1 MSGAGFVVQQIS
13 HTLHPRQEA
22 AHTPRNE
29 RECLMRTAD
38 AIVEVL
44 KREGV
49 STLFCFPTTSIIENA
64 VAAGIRPII
73 CRQER
78 VGVDMADGFARVT
91 NGRPPG
97 VFAMQYG
104 PGSENAFPGI
114 ATAFSDS
121 APVLFLPLAQAR
133 DQSQIFPTFV
143 SHRTYASVTK
153 QVEEIRMPESTP
165 AVMRRAFS
173 ALKNGRGGPV
183 MVEVPRDVV
192 DLDIGSDTLDYRPM
206 RRSVSGPDPRDAD
219 EAAKMLL
226 AAACPVIL
234 AGQGVLYAE
243 ASDELVQLAELLQA
257 PVMTTVDGK
266 SAFPENHAL
275 SLGSGGNT
283 FSGPGRLFLYAKADL
298 IFGIGTGLNR
308 HPLTTPPLP
317 KDIPVIHATND
328 TRDLHKSYNTEVALL
343 GDARLT
349 LAAIIDAVKDRLGGK
364 LINRSP
370 AAEIA
375 AERAAWLGRWE
386 AKLNSKESP
395 ITPYHVM
402 SEFMRVVDPAGA
414 IVTHDSGSPRDQLL
428 PFYRATTPRGYLG
441 WGKSHQLGT
450 GLGLAIGA
458 KVAAPDKFCV
468 NFMGDAA
475 FGMTG
480 LDFETAVRNGIPH
493 CTIVLNNS
501 TMAIEIPHMKL
512 SHDRHKSRD
521 LGGNY
526 ANLARELGGWSER
539 VSDPNDVANAILR
552 AKRQT
557 EEGRTCLLEFVTS
570 AETAFSHRN
579 GRAE

>member
-1 MSGAGFVVQQIS
+1 
-13 HTLHPRQEA
+13 
-22 AHTPRNE
+22 
-29 RECLMRTAD
+29 MRAAD
-38 AIVEVL
+38 AIVEIL

-49 STLFCFPTTSIIENA
+49 DTLFCFPTTSIIENA
-64 VAAGIRPII
+64 VAAGIRPVI

-78 VGVDMADGFARVT
+78 VGVDMADGYARVT
-91 NGRPPG
+91 NGKPPG

-114 ATAFSDS
+114 ATTYSDS
-121 APVLFLPLAQAR
+121 VPVLFLPLAQAR
-133 DQSQIFPTFV
+133 DQSQVFPTFRSQV
-143 SHRTYASVTK
+143 TYASVTK
-153 QVEEIRMPESTP
+153 QVEEIMLPGST
-165 AVMRRAFS
+165 ADVMRRAFS
-173 ALKNGRGGPV
+173 ALKNGRLGPV
-183 MVEVPRDVV
+183 MVEVPRDLV
-192 DLDIGSDTLDYRPM
+192 DMEIGSDTVDYRPM
-206 RRSVSGPDPRDAD
+206 RPSISGPDPRDVD
-219 EAAKMLL
+219 DAAKLL
-226 AAACPVIL
+226 VAAKCPVIL

-266 SAFPENHAL
+266 SAFPEDHAL
-275 SLGSGGNT
+275 SIGSGGNT
-283 FSGPGRLFLYAKADL
+283 FSGPGRLFLYARADL
-298 IFGIGTGLNR
+298 ILGIGTGLNR

-317 KDIPVIHATND
+317 KGVPIIHATND
-328 TRDLHKSYNTEVALL
+328 TRDLHKQHQTEVALL
-343 GDARLT
+343 GDAKLT
-349 LAAIIDAVKDRLGGK
+349 LANLVVAVKERLGGK
-364 LINRSP
+364 LPNSSP

-375 AERAAWLGRWE
+375 AERAAWLKRWE
-386 AKLNSKESP
+386 AKLNSQESP

-428 PFYRATTPRGYLG
+428 PFYRATRPRGYLG

-480 LDFETAVRNGIPH
+480 LDIETAVRAGIPSL
-493 CTIVLNNS
+493 TIVLNNN

-512 SHDRHKSRD
+512 SHDVHKARD

-526 ANLARELGGWSER
+526 ANLARELGAWTER
-539 VSDPNDVANAILR
+539 VADPNDVANAILR
-552 AKRQT
+552 ARRAT
-557 EEGRTCLLEFVTS
+557 EDGKTALLEFITS
-570 AETAFSHRN
+570 AETAFSHR
-579 GRAE
+579 GGKAEDGASGGGQGDH

>member
-1 MSGAGFVVQQIS
+1 
-13 HTLHPRQEA
+13 
-22 AHTPRNE
+22 
-29 RECLMRTAD
+29 MRTAD
-38 AIVEVL
+38 AIVEIL
-44 KREGV
+44 KREGTT
-49 STLFCFPTTSIIENA
+49 TLFCFPTTSIIENA
-64 VAAGIRPII
+64 VAAGIRPVI

-78 VGVDMADGFARVT
+78 VGVDMADGYARVT
-91 NGRPPG
+91 NGKPPG

-114 ATAFSDS
+114 ATTFSDS
-121 APVLFLPLAQAR
+121 VPVLFLPLAQAR

-143 SHRTYASVTK
+143 SSRTYASVTK
-153 QVEEIRMPESTP
+153 QVEEIRMPDSTP
-165 AVMRRAFS
+165 AVMRRAYN
-173 ALKNGRGGPV
+173 ALKNGRLGPV
-183 MVEVPRDVV
+183 MVEVPRDIV
-192 DLDIGSDTLDYRPM
+192 DLDIGTDTLTYQPFPPTI
-206 RRSVSGPDPRDAD
+206 SGPNPSDAD
-219 EAAKMLL
+219 AAAKLL
-226 AAACPVIL
+226 LEAACPVIL

-266 SAFPENHAL
+266 SAFPEDHPL
-275 SLGSGGNT
+275 SIGSGGNT
-283 FSGPGRLFLYAKADL
+283 FSGPGRLFLYTKADV

-317 KDIPVIHATND
+317 KNARLIHATND
-328 TRDLHKSYNTEVALL
+328 TRDLHKNFHTDVALL
-343 GDARLT
+343 GDAKLT
-349 LAAIIDAVKDRLGGK
+349 LAAVIEAVRDRLGAK
-364 LINRSP
+364 RPNSSP
-370 AAEIA
+370 AAEIG
-375 AERAAWLGRWE
+375 AERTAWLARWE

-402 SEFMRVVDPAGA
+402 NEFMRVVDPAGA

-428 PFYRATTPRGYLG
+428 PFYRATRPRGYLG

-480 LDFETAVRNGIPH
+480 LDFETAVRAGIPH

-512 SHDRHKSRD
+512 SHEKHRARD

-539 VSDPNDVANAILR
+539 VADPNEVAGAILR

-557 EEGRTCLLEFVTS
+557 EEGRTCLLEFITS
-570 AETAFSHRN
+570 AETAFSHR
-579 GRAE
+579 GGAAT

>member
-1 MSGAGFVVQQIS
+1 MKTS
-13 HTLHPRQEA
+13 
-22 AHTPRNE
+22 
-29 RECLMRTAD
+29 D
-38 AIVEVL
+38 AIVEIL

-49 STLFCFPTTSIIENA
+49 TTLFCFPTTSIIENA
-64 VAAGIRPII
+64 VAGGIRPVI

-91 NGRPPG
+91 NGKPPG

-114 ATAFSDS
+114 ATTFSDS
-121 APVLFLPLAQAR
+121 VPVLFLPLAQSV
-133 DQSQIFPTFV
+133 DQSQIFPTFQ

-153 QVEEIRMPESTP
+153 QVEEIRTPQST
-165 AVMRRAFS
+165 ADVMRRAFN
-173 ALKNGRGGPV
+173 ALKNGRAGPV
-183 MVEVPRDVV
+183 MVEVPRDLV
-192 DLDIGSDTLDYRPM
+192 DKDIGTDTLDYTPNRP
-206 RRSVSGPDPRDAD
+206 SISAPDSRDAD
-219 EAAKMLL
+219 EAAKLL
-226 AAACPVIL
+226 LDARAPMIL
-234 AGQGVLYAE
+234 AGQGVLYAQ
-243 ASDELVQLAELLQA
+243 ASAELVQLAELLQA

-266 SAFPENHAL
+266 SAFPEDHAL
-275 SLGSGGNT
+275 ALGSGGNT
-283 FSGPGRLFLYAKADL
+283 FTGQGRMFLYTKADL
-298 IFGIGTGLNR
+298 VFGIGTGLNR

-317 KDIPVIHATND
+317 RGMRIIHATND
-328 TRDLHKSYNTEVALL
+328 TRDLHKSYHTEVALL

-349 LAAIIDAVKDRLGGK
+349 LAAVIAAVKDRLGGK
-364 LINRSP
+364 LPNRSP

-375 AERAAWLGRWE
+375 AERAAWLKRWE
-386 AKLNSKESP
+386 AKLTSKESP

-402 SEFMRVVDPAGA
+402 NEFIRVIDPGQA

-450 GLGLAIGA
+450 GLGFAIGA

-480 LDFETAVRNGIPH
+480 LDIETAVRAGIPSL
-493 CTIVLNNS
+493 TIVLNNN

-512 SHDRHKSRD
+512 SHDVHKSRD
-521 LGGNY
+521 LGGNFSGV
-526 ANLARELGGWSER
+526 AHDLGAWSER
-539 VSDPNDVANAILR
+539 VTDPGDVANAIQR
-552 AKRQT
+552 AKRKT
-557 EEGRTCLLEFVTS
+557 EDGHTCLLEFMTS

-579 GRAE
+579 GKAE

>member
-1 MSGAGFVVQQIS
+1 
-13 HTLHPRQEA
+13 
-22 AHTPRNE
+22 
-29 RECLMRTAD
+29 MRAAD
-38 AIVEVL
+38 AIAEIL

-49 STLFCFPTTSIIENA
+49 TTLFCFPTTSIIENA

-78 VGVDMADGFARVT
+78 VGVDMADGYARVT
-91 NGRPPG
+91 NGKPAG

-114 ATAFSDS
+114 ATAYSDS

-133 DQSQIFPTFV
+133 DSSQIFPTFQ

-153 QVEEIRMPESTP
+153 QVEEIRLPESTP
-165 AVMRRAFS
+165 AVMRRAFN
-173 ALKNGRGGPV
+173 ALKNGRMGPV
-183 MVEVPRDVV
+183 MVEVPRDLV
-192 DLDIGSDTLDYRPM
+192 DLDIGSDVLDYTPM
-206 RRSVSGPDPRDAD
+206 RQTISAPDPRDAD
-219 EAAKMLL
+219 DAAKMLL
-226 AAACPVIL
+226 AANCPVIL

-243 ASDELVQLAELLQA
+243 ASDELVELAELLQA

-266 SAFPENHAL
+266 SAFPEDHAL
-275 SLGSGGNT
+275 ALGSGGNT
-283 FSGPGRLFLYAKADL
+283 FTGPGRLFLYTKADL

-317 KDIPVIHATND
+317 KGVPIIHATND
-328 TRDLHKSYNTEVALL
+328 TRDLHKSYNTEIALL
-343 GDARLT
+343 GDAKLT
-349 LAAIIDAVKDRLGGK
+349 LAAVIAAVKDRLGGK
-364 LINRSP
+364 LPNRSP

-375 AERAAWLGRWE
+375 AERAIWLARWA

-402 SEFMRVVDPAGA
+402 NEFIRVIDPAQA

-450 GLGLAIGA
+450 GLGFAMGA

-480 LDFETAVRNGIPH
+480 LDFETAVRCGIPH

-512 SHDRHKSRD
+512 SHELHKARD

-539 VSDPNDVANAILR
+539 VSDPNDVGNAILR
-552 AKRQT
+552 AKRAT
-557 EEGRTCLLEFVTS
+557 EEGHTCLLEFITS
-570 AETAFSHRN
+570 AETAFSHR
-579 GRAE
+579 GGKAE